1 VTRSCIYH
9 SVVYI
14 HGRIA
19 LANAT
24 DELTLADARQLPSR
38 IGFGASSSDINKL
51 IGHIGNWMLVWS
63 EPSGVSA
70 IAALTEL
77 SYSLSNDI
85 NSEQR
90 VIFVNVVDSFFR
102 SAATLTV
109 ENDSIIYLRWR
120 DPSNDYNF
128 EFTVSRL

>member
-1 VTRSCIYH
+1 
-9 SVVYI
+9 
-14 HGRIA
+14 
-19 LANAT
+19 
-24 DELTLADARQLPSR
+24 
-38 IGFGASSSDINKL
+38 
-51 IGHIGNWMLVWS
+51 MLVWS

>member
-38 IGFGASSSDINKL
+38 KQID
-51 IGHIGNWMLVWS
+51 WS
-63 EPSGVSA
+63 YRQLDAGMV
-70 IAALTEL
+70 
-77 SYSLSNDI
+77 
-85 NSEQR
+85 
-90 VIFVNVVDSFFR
+90 
-102 SAATLTV
+102 
-109 ENDSIIYLRWR
+109 
-120 DPSNDYNF
+120 
-128 EFTVSRL
+128 